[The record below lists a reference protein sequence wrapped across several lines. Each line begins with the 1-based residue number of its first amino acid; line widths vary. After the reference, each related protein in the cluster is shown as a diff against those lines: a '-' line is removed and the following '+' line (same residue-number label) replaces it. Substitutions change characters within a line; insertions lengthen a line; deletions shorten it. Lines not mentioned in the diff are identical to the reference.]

1 LSMCFTIAVFLIHNA
16 ILSLKPTIHHHTQ
29 PRHVPSL
36 PARELGFHFTRP
48 RVFRQTRATPSTK
61 HQPQL
66 LNQITI
72 TANSQETLLNHHV
85 RSNPPHHCP
94 LPRAILPPNRPH
106 PRQSPPAARRDS
118 NHRRW
123 WPDQCFFDT
132 GMFIPDP
139 PVWSRVLMDFVL
151 MGIRVF

>member
-1 LSMCFTIAVFLIHNA
+1 MMQYFHSN
-16 ILSLKPTIHHHTQ
+16 Q
-29 PRHVPSL
+29 PSTTTPSL
-36 PARELGFHFTRP
+36 VTCPRCPPANSAFTLH
-48 RVFRQTRATPSTK
+48 VLASSAKRAPL
-61 HQPQL
+61 HQP
-66 LNQITI
+66 NIIRNSSTRSPEPQIHKK
-72 TANSQETLLNHHV
+72 QKRTLPNHHV